1 VKQSKFQLLIPRKK
15 KTVIKLLIKE
25 SQRLVFG
32 PKTSSLVVVIFCIFH
47 STVVAATHPSTHMKL
62 SLKFQGD
69 ENHHQHSAQIMTAK
83 VPITILNNPFLSAVT
98 ATTATNSVSEFSFSL
113 SSNFTS
119 GPSLRVSYTP
129 TASQPFSL
137 SLKSGLGLL
146 GSPAHSPLVFS
157 ANFSL
162 SPTPTPFFSLQFKPQ
177 FGHFSLHK
185 TVFSDTPPPPSPLPP
200 TPQIVSDESSSGWQ
214 NLKLEPCD
222 NRDQS
227 HPNVLENSNND
238 GKHALSPGIRVMA
251 RTVVPVTKGFFLNF
265 RWGVN
270 FPRNFG
276 SKMPS
281 LTVNKIGLERVE
293 DGKENNNN
301 DNSQK
306 KRVGSEVDLQV
317 LKEMCF
323 WMGRDLE
330 NVERENRE
338 MKNALD
344 EMKMGI
350 STARKEVVL
359 QPNRVSKTSSEESQ
373 RRRSYKSGRQEDEKK
388 VQPNKSQSVAT
399 DVESELQKAIKAAT
413 S

>member
-1 VKQSKFQLLIPRKK
+1 
-15 KTVIKLLIKE
+15 
-25 SQRLVFG
+25 
-32 PKTSSLVVVIFCIFH
+32 
-47 STVVAATHPSTHMKL
+47 MKL
-62 SLKFQGD
+62 SLKFEGEN
-69 ENHHQHSAQIMTAK
+69 ENHEQHSAQIMTAK
-83 VPITILNNPFLSAVT
+83 VPITILNKPFLSGVT

-113 SSNFTS
+113 SSNFPS

-146 GSPAHSPLVFS
+146 GSPLHSPLVFS

-162 SPTPTPFFSLQFKPQ
+162 SPTPTPSFSLQFKPQ

-185 TVFSDTPPPPSPLPP
+185 TVFSDTPPPLFPLPP
-200 TPQIVSDESSSGWQ
+200 TPQIVSHESSSGWQ
-214 NLKLEPCD
+214 NLKLEPCG
-222 NRDQS
+222 NRDQLD
-227 HPNVLENSNND
+227 HNALENSKND
-238 GKHALSPGIRVMA
+238 SKQVFSPAVRVMA
-251 RTVVPVTKGFFLNF
+251 RTVMPVTKGFFLNF

-281 LTVNKIGLERVE
+281 LTVNKIGLERVD
-293 DGKENNNN
+293 DGKESNNNN
-301 DNSQK
+301 TRK
-306 KRVGSEVDLQV
+306 KRESSEIDLQL
-317 LKEMCF
+317 LKGMCC

-338 MKNALD
+338 MKRVLD

-350 STARKEVVL
+350 STARKEMVP
-359 QPNRVSKTSSEESQ
+359 QPNKVSESSSGELQ

-388 VQPNKSQSVAT
+388 VQPNKSQSVAS

>member
-1 VKQSKFQLLIPRKK
+1 
-15 KTVIKLLIKE
+15 
-25 SQRLVFG
+25 
-32 PKTSSLVVVIFCIFH
+32 
-47 STVVAATHPSTHMKL
+47 M
-62 SLKFQGD
+62 
-69 ENHHQHSAQIMTAK
+69 
-83 VPITILNNPFLSAVT
+83 
-98 ATTATNSVSEFSFSL
+98 
-113 SSNFTS
+113 
-119 GPSLRVSYTP
+119 
-129 TASQPFSL
+129 
-137 SLKSGLGLL
+137 
-146 GSPAHSPLVFS
+146 
-157 ANFSL
+157 
-162 SPTPTPFFSLQFKPQ
+162 
-177 FGHFSLHK
+177 
-185 TVFSDTPPPPSPLPP
+185 
-200 TPQIVSDESSSGWQ
+200 
-214 NLKLEPCD
+214 
-222 NRDQS
+222 
-227 HPNVLENSNND
+227 
-238 GKHALSPGIRVMA
+238 
-251 RTVVPVTKGFFLNF
+251 
-265 RWGVN
+265 
-270 FPRNFG
+270 
-276 SKMPS
+276 
-281 LTVNKIGLERVE
+281 NKIGLERVE